1 MTMSK
6 SLEYRSKND
15 VAIFDK
21 FDTNRLCL
29 FSFKELVFANKL
41 FTLMFRYRKQF
52 PMLQYLLTT
61 AHKCYSKGL

>member
-21 FDTNRLCL
+21 FDTNRPCL

-41 FTLMFRYRKQF
+41 FTLMFDYRKQF
-52 PMLQYLLTT
+52 QMLQYLLATV
-61 AHKCYSKGL
+61 HKCYSKGL

>member
-29 FSFKELVFANKL
+29 FSFKELVFANNH
-41 FTLMFRYRKQF
+41 
-52 PMLQYLLTT
+52 LL
-61 AHKCYSKGL
+61 